1 VPELPALA
9 LAVNREVVL
18 EAEVVEV
25 GMPIRQDG
33 ERADRVDPPE
43 RDVGVRVVIEEVRT
57 VRSNSMTFDVSPIL
71 LPFMMP
77 CH

>member
-1 VPELPALA
+1 MPELPARA

-33 ERADRVDPPE
+33 KRANRVDPPE
-43 RDVGVRVVIEEVRT
+43 RDVGVRVVIEDFRTSSGSVR
-57 VRSNSMTFDVSPIL
+57 RLGSL
-71 LPFMMP
+71 RKL
-77 CH
+77 